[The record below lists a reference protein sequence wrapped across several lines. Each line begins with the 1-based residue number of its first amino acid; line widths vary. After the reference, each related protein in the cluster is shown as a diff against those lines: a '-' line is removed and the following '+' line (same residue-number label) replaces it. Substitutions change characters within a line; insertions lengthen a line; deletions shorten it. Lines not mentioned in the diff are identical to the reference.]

1 MMGLITKQK
10 IRFYHKTLVVMGLIY
25 LMGVAS
31 PLLLAQQTQSGLPE
45 SLAMHDKLH
54 RSEAIAEELK
64 QVIELDLITAS
75 LEQALKEIAR
85 KTNIK
90 LMYSESLLPTEKK
103 VTLQKADITLYSALW
118 EVLDGTGIRF
128 ALSKNRQLVLLKM
141 QVPEPIELIQETVTG
156 VVTDAQSGATLPA
169 VNVSVKGTAIGTST
183 NEEGKYEL
191 TNIPSLQDT
200 LIFSFIGYQTQE
212 VPIEGRTAI
221 DVQMAS
227 QTVEGDEVVVTAFGL
242 ERERKALTYSTQDVN
257 TEQLSEARELNPVDA
272 LTGKIAGLTITQG
285 GQGIGSSSRVV
296 LRGERSIRGNS
307 SPLYIVDGVPSSM
320 DAVSPDDIES
330 IDVMKGPNAAALYGS
345 SAQNGAIIIT
355 TKQAE
360 KGQVDFSFS
369 NTFTLEDA
377 VDLQNYQNIY
387 GQGSGGVYSPSSE
400 FSWGPRMEGQ
410 MVDHWSQDPSME
422 GEQYAFLPQPSNN
435 SDVFQ
440 TGYSSASN
448 IMASIGGETT
458 QSLFSYTYTD
468 GQGIVPGNEL
478 RRHNVSMR
486 ITSQITDKL
495 SLDSRLSYVMQNIDN
510 EVGFGQQFDNAMR
523 HTYRLPRN
531 IRTADIKNFEY
542 ETAEGLN
549 RQNFWNPGSNGGAN
563 PYWTL
568 NRNLNERPREKVSTF
583 ASLTYDITDRLS
595 LMVRGSVNAE
605 SVSWKKRMYNDTYVL
620 AEEGYYGESKNNSRG
635 MQGDFLLSYIRDVT
649 EDWSLDANIGGTI
662 SSWRNSSL
670 SGDTGIG
677 GSGGLIIP
685 NLFTLSN
692 TQNIQASNSIGA
704 PSDLQSLYSFAQIGW
719 RNSIFLDITGRN
731 DWSSTLPAHNR
742 SYFYPSVGLSAVIT
756 DLVSI
761 FPKTLSF
768 AKVRASW
775 AKVGNTAPPFHF
787 ARSASIRPG
796 GYNGLLSLSGTLPNP
811 DLKPEETESV
821 EVGLDLQFFEGR
833 IGLDF
838 TAYQSNTRNQLF
850 QISTPVGTA
859 TSSAFTNGGD
869 VQNRGIEVLLSVS
882 PVQTRDFTW
891 NLDFNFSKNENLVK
905 SLSTDVDILTLSTTP
920 LVHFRIKEGRPFGEL
935 YGRGFERDDNGSV
948 IVGSD
953 GMPQITPGYDV
964 PVANYN
970 PDFQGGISS
979 RINYK
984 NISLSFLIDHR
995 QGGTIASWTN
1005 AILNFDGVTEVTL
1018 NGRDGGLVFGE
1029 NLFSEETAV
1038 LEDGSANDIAID
1050 AETFWRGIGGR
1061 TNPIGEV
1068 FVDDAT
1074 NTRLRELTLGYR
1086 LPQSIL
1092 AGLPISNVKFSIV
1105 GRNLFFI
1112 YRASEGMDPEFNRS
1126 TSASQQGIH
1135 TFAPPTTRS
1144 FGANLKIDF

>member
-1 MMGLITKQK
+1 MEGIIRTQKIGFCYSAIVAVGLI
-10 IRFYHKTLVVMGLIY
+10 G
-25 LMGVAS
+25 LMGVTS
-31 PLLLAQQTQSGLPE
+31 PILLAQQIQSDLPE
-45 SLAMHDKLH
+45 SLAMYDELH
-54 RSEAIAEELK
+54 RDKAIAEEFK
-64 QVIELDLITAS
+64 QIIELDLVDVS
-75 LEQALKEIAR
+75 VEQALTEIAL
-85 KTNIK
+85 KTDLK
-90 LMYSESLLPTEKK
+90 LMYSESLLQTEKK
-103 VTLQKADITLYSALW
+103 VTLQKANITLYSALW
-118 EVLDGTGIRF
+118 KVLDETDIRF
-128 ALSKNRQLVLLKM
+128 ALSHNRQLVLMKM
-141 QVPEPIELIQETVTG
+141 QVPEPIKLMQETVTG
-156 VVTDAQSGATLPA
+156 IVTDAQSGATLPA
-169 VNVSVKGTAIGTST
+169 VNVSVKGTVIGTST
-183 NEEGKYEL
+183 NEEGRYDL
-191 TNIPSLQDT
+191 TNVPSLQDT
-200 LIFSFIGYQTQE
+200 LIFSFIGYQTRE
-212 VPIEGRTAI
+212 IPIEGRANV
-221 DVQMAS
+221 DVQLTS
-227 QTVEGDEVVVTAFGL
+227 QTLEGDEVVVTAFGL

-272 LTGKIAGLTITQG
+272 LTGKVAGLTITQG
-285 GQGIGSSSRVV
+285 GQGIGSNSRVV

-355 TKQAE
+355 TRQAD
-360 KGQVDFSFS
+360 KGQVEFSFS

-377 VDLQNYQNIY
+377 MDLQNYQNIY

-410 MVDHWSQDPSME
+410 MVDHWSPDPNMS
-422 GEQYAFLPQPSNN
+422 GEQYTFLPQPDNN

-440 TGYSSASN
+440 AGYSSASN

-458 QSLFSYTYTD
+458 QSMFSYTYTD

-486 ITSQITDKL
+486 ITSQVTDRL

-531 IRTADIKNFEY
+531 IRTADIKNFEF
-542 ETAEGLN
+542 ETVDGLT

-583 ASLTYDITDRLS
+583 ASLTYDISDRLS
-595 LMVRGSVNAE
+595 LMIRGSVNSE
-605 SVSWKKRMYNDTYVL
+605 SVSWKKKMYNDTYVL
-620 AEEGYYGESKNNSRG
+620 AEDGYYGESKDNSRG
-635 MQGDFLLSYIRDVT
+635 MQGDFLLSYTRDIT

-692 TQNIQASNSIGA
+692 TQNIQASNSIGS
-704 PSDLQSLYSFAQIGW
+704 PSDLQSLYSFGQISW
-719 RNSIFLDITGRN
+719 RNSIFLDVTGRN

-742 SYFYPSVGLSAVIT
+742 SYFYPSIGLSAVIT
-756 DLVSI
+756 DLVSL
-761 FPKTLSF
+761 FPETLSF

-811 DLKPEETESV
+811 DLKPEETESI
-821 EVGLDLQFFEGR
+821 ELGLDLQFFEGR
-833 IGLDF
+833 LGFDI

-869 VQNRGIEVLLSVS
+869 VQNRGLEVLLSVS
-882 PVQTRDFTW
+882 PIETRNFVWD
-891 NLDFNFSKNENLVK
+891 LDFNFSKNENLVK
-905 SLSTDVDILTLSTTP
+905 SLSTDIDILTLSTTP
-920 LVHFRIKEGRPFGEL
+920 LVHFRIEEGRPFGEL
-935 YGRGFERDDNGSV
+935 YGRGFEKDDDGSV
-948 IVGSD
+948 IIGGD
-953 GMPQITPGYDV
+953 GMPQITSGYDV

-970 PDFQGGISS
+970 PDFLGGISN
-979 RINYK
+979 RLNYK
-984 NISLSFLIDHR
+984 NFSLSFLIDHR

-1029 NLFSEETAV
+1029 NLFPDETAV
-1038 LEDGSANDIAID
+1038 LEDGSTNDIAID
-1050 AETFWRGIGGR
+1050 AETFWRGVGGR

-1068 FVDDAT
+1068 FVEDAT

-1092 AGLPISNVKFSIV
+1092 AGFPISNIKFSLV